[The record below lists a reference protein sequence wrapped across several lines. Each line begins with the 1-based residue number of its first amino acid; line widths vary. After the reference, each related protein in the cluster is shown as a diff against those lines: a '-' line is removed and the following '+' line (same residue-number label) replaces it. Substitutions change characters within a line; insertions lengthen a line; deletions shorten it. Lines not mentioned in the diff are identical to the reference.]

1 MLFRSARERFSP
13 EDCKKLEEMLSVVS
27 HELMPEMDMLTRV
40 QAEAPERVA
49 EDEKT
54 NA

>member
-1 MLFRSARERFSP
+1 
-13 EDCKKLEEMLSVVS
+13 
-27 HELMPEMDMLTRV
+27 MPEMDMLTRV